1 MKKEQKK
8 TIYML
13 NDRQLSRE
21 YIIIFVLSV
30 SRLTG
35 EILSYKYNHSLGR

>member
-1 MKKEQKK
+1 MKKEPKK
-8 TIYML
+8 STYMS

-35 EILSYKYNHSLGR
+35 EIFTYKYYHSLGR

>member
-1 MKKEQKK
+1 MKKEPQK
-8 TIYML
+8 TYMS

-35 EILSYKYNHSLGR
+35 EILSYKYNHSLER

>member
-1 MKKEQKK
+1 MKKEPKK
-8 TIYML
+8 KPYMS

-21 YIIIFVLSV
+21 YIIIFVLRV

-35 EILSYKYNHSLGR
+35 GIFTYKYYHSLG